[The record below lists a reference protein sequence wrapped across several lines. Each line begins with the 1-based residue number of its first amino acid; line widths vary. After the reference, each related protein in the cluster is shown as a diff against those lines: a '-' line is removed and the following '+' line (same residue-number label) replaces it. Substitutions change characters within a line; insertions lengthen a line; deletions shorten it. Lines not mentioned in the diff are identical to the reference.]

1 MTGAQCQ
8 AARLRLGWST
18 RQLAA
23 KAGVPWSEIIRFD
36 YGTGEVGP
44 DVVAAVQQAFRRA
57 GLDLRQIQR

>member
-36 YGTGEVGP
+36 YGTGEVAP
-44 DVVAAVQQAFRRA
+44 EVVAAVQMAFRRA
-57 GLDLRQIQR
+57 GLDLRQLQR